1 MLLSLGTYDITIHT
15 SPEVDSMPLARD
27 IYFDVLGVERINGK
41 SYSICQ

>member
-27 IYFDVLGVERINGK
+27 IYLDVLGVERINGR
-41 SYSICQ
+41 S